1 MLRIVRLLVDGVNGI
16 LWIYSVDTANACIYI
31 CHHPATTTGA
41 AGSTGV
47 EQGNEGTGPP
57 WHKGQLTHWSS
68 EMKSQ
73 ATRLKDLPAVKRVQ
87 WLNNF
92 IVLPVTGLAIVV
104 IFAALAMNL
113 FGLAPQ

>member
-1 MLRIVRLLVDGVNGI
+1 
-16 LWIYSVDTANACIYI
+16 
-31 CHHPATTTGA
+31 
-41 AGSTGV
+41 
-47 EQGNEGTGPP
+47 
-57 WHKGQLTHWSS
+57 
-68 EMKSQ
+68 MKSQ